1 MGMDLTGLTELV
13 NKQEERALL
22 CAEQEA
28 TIIALREENKK
39 LKDATIVVARETFN
53 QKVREATE
61 KFREMV
67 NAMGEENKKL
77 KEERDQARREAF
89 WRMCEA
95 YNGFHKNTDL
105 RNPQWISEIKDA
117 MEYHYDCCDADGS
130 VEELHEGY
138 IEWVGANETDPY
150 GTNDDE

>member
-1 MGMDLTGLTELV
+1 MDLKTLEIIKLKKQLIKE
-13 NKQEERALL
+13 KQEHVLAL
-22 CAEQEA
+22 ES
-28 TIIALREENKK
+28 
-39 LKDATIVVARETFN
+39 
-53 QKVREATE
+53 
-61 KFREMV
+61 
-67 NAMGEENKKL
+67 NKKL

-105 RNPQWISEIKDA
+105 RDPQWIGEIKDA